1 MLWRITHY
9 TAGDAP
15 SRQYTVRARSREA
28 GRRKLAD
35 AINVPMW
42 TLR

>member
-1 MLWRITHY
+1 MYWRISHY

-15 SRQYTVRARSREA
+15 SRGYVVRACSREA
-28 GRRKLAD
+28 ARRKLAL
-35 AINVPMW
+35 AIRVPLW